1 MEHQSRHHAQHRH
14 QNRERDNTPAIP
26 LNLKPI
32 DFVNKSIDLLDGIAN
47 ATAECIAQSKKGNK
61 STQLRKY
68 YDELLMWDQK
78 IKQNP
83 AQYLDYLPLIKMIN
97 AKVAYAKGRDL
108 VDENFVKLMRHCL
121 GQVNEDKKTFET
133 CKLFFEAF
141 MGFYKV
147 YKPQ

>member
-1 MEHQSRHHAQHRH
+1 MAQQYNSNKGHYGKD
-14 QNRERDNTPAIP
+14 RDYSPAIP
-26 LNLKPI
+26 LDLKPI
-32 DFVNKSIDLLDGIAN
+32 DFAKKSADLFDTVASE
-47 ATAECIAQSKKGNK
+47 TAECIAQFKKGNK

-68 YDELLMWDQK
+68 YDELNMWHQK

-83 AQYLDYLPLIKMIN
+83 ANYQEYLPLIKMMN

-108 VDENFVKLMRHCL
+108 VDDNFVKLMRHCL
-121 GQVNEDKKTFET
+121 NQVNDDLKTFET

-147 YKPQ
+147 HRPQ

>member
-1 MEHQSRHHAQHRH
+1 MAQQYQSNQRY
-14 QNRERDNTPAIP
+14 RDDTPAISP
-26 LNLKPI
+26 ILLNKI
-32 DFVNKSIDLLDGIAN
+32 DFTQKSPDLFDGIASEV
-47 ATAECIAQSKKGNK
+47 AECIAQFKGNK

-68 YDELLMWDQK
+68 YDELNMWEQK

-83 AQYLDYLPLIKMIN
+83 NNYAEYLPLIKMLN

-108 VDENFVKLMRHCL
+108 VDDNFVKLMRRCL
-121 GQVNEDKKTFET
+121 EQVTEDRKTFGT

-147 YKPQ
+147 HKPQ